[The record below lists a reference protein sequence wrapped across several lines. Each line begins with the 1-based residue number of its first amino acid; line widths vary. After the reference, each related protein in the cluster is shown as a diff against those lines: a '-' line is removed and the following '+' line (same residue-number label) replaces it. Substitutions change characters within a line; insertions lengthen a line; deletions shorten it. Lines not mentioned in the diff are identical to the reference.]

1 MFARENI
8 FAPHSSYKCSGPE
21 SPCKEDTYMKRF
33 VIAIMASA
41 LALTLLLAG
50 CGSSGSD
57 VKESPS
63 TAPTSTVAP
72 DDPENVPSD
81 LNADDTANPTE

>member
-1 MFARENI
+1 
-8 FAPHSSYKCSGPE
+8 
-21 SPCKEDTYMKRF
+21 MKRF
-33 VIAIMASA
+33 VIAIMAS
-41 LALTLLLAG
+41 AG

-63 TAPTSTVAP
+63 PAPTSTGAP
-72 DDPENVPSD
+72 DDPEHVPRD